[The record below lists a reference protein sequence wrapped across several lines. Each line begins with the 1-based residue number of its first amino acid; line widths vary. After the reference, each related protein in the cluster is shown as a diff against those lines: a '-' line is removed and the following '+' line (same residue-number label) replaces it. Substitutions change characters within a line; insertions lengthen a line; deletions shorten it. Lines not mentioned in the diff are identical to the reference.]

1 MEWVDGTRLVD
12 GAELAVYTGDD
23 RAGTRLV
30 DALVQCSLRQMLD
43 SGFFHADP
51 HAGNLLATDDGRL
64 CYLDFGMM
72 SYLEERQ
79 RVPTYEVC
87 VWTIT
92 DPMRHV
98 DLAIPPPP
106 LLGCRRPSSRRSG
119 TWPLSARE
127 RAASCSCA
135 GAGLSSC
142 HRKH

>member
-23 RAGTRLV
+23 KAGTRLV

-79 RVPTYEVC
+79 RVSIIEAV
-87 VWTIT
+87 VHLVNR
-92 DPMRHV
+92 DFEA
-98 DLAIPPPP
+98 LADSM
-106 LLGCRRPSSRRSG
+106 CAWASSRR
-119 TWPLSARE
+119 ARTSS
-127 RAASCSCA
+127 RLCA
-135 GAGLSSC
+135 GCRTPCPMCWMHLFE
-142 HRKH
+142 